1 MSKKFDVCKGV
12 STSPSGGGYAY
23 DNPGLLLDSGSY
35 HHGDPE
41 SKPRNRERN
50 SFCTLTLE
58 SLPTVDSYS
67 NNTDAAKRPSLGE
80 LHGEPAYIKVN
91 KPLIRFI
98 FVVAFFFFISWSL
111 NKRNSFKI
119 TSSSILD
126 REYTTSKLTN
136 H

>member
-80 LHGEPAYIKVN
+80 LHGEPAYIKHWKYELTLEIVLKLSTDASISMYFLQCFYFKDFDFQN
-91 KPLIRFI
+91 PL
-98 FVVAFFFFISWSL
+98 STQL
-111 NKRNSFKI
+111 YEH
-119 TSSSILD
+119 L
-126 REYTTSKLTN
+126 
-136 H
+136 